1 MILALRLARRELRG
15 GLTGFQIFL
24 ACLALGVAVIAGVG
38 SLSAA
43 LDASL
48 RNDARALLGGDVDFH
63 LFHRPASPAERAYL
77 ARAGTVSEADDMRAM
92 ARTEDGGARSL
103 IQLKAVDGSYPLYGD
118 VTLDPPQSLADAL
131 ALRGGHWGAVAE
143 AGLFQKLGLKP
154 GDLIR
159 IGEGEFQLRAILV
172 HEPDALSGTFDL
184 GPKVTLALPALPS
197 TGLLQPGALVG
208 YGYRVKL
215 PAGSDEKDFA
225 ARAKAD
231 LPDAAWRI
239 RGFADAAPSL
249 QRLLDRL
256 TVFLT
261 LVGLTALLVGG
272 VGIGNAVRA
281 YLNEKLPSIAAL
293 KCLGAPR
300 RLVFACYLLQ
310 ILALAGAGIALGVV
324 LGAAAPFIVAPFL
337 PASLPVGPLL
347 GVYWQPLTLAALDGL
362 LATLA
367 FALWPLGIACE
378 VRAASLFRLLVEP
391 PNRAP
396 PAWIIVAI
404 ALSGLGLAALAVLT
418 APERVTSLWF
428 VAGAAGA
435 LLAFQ
440 LLARLL
446 MALART
452 LRPRRAS
459 LRLALANLHRPG
471 APTSGVVASLG
482 LGLAVLVA
490 IVLVR
495 GDVAAEIGESLP
507 QRAPSFFF
515 IDIQPDQVKD
525 FDRLLAA
532 MPGVEEIARVPSL
545 RGRIDKLNGVPVEQ
559 AHIAPEA
566 QWAVRSER
574 GLTYAALPPAGSR
587 VVEGRWWPEDYRG
600 PPLVSLDANLARGM
614 NLKPGDTM
622 TLNVLGRELT
632 TTISNLR
639 EIDWTSLGLNFA
651 IVLSPGSLDGAP
663 QTHIA
668 TARTAP
674 ERETALEVAVTDRFP
689 NVSAIDVRDVLTQ
702 LSAIVDAIARAMSAA
717 AAIAIAAGVL
727 VLAGAIAA
735 GRKRRIYEAVLLK
748 VLGAERK
755 SVLKGFIWEY
765 GLLGLAAAA
774 LAGFIGTL
782 MAYVT
787 LTQIMH
793 ASWQFLV
800 LPVVATLAL
809 AELAILGLGWLGTAR
824 ALAAKAALY
833 LRNE

>member
-1 MILALRLARRELRG
+1 MMLALRLARRELRG
-15 GLTGFQIFL
+15 GLAGFRIFI

-43 LDASL
+43 LDSGL

-63 LFHRPASPAERAYL
+63 LFHRPASGPEKAYL
-77 ARAGTVSEADDMRAM
+77 ARAGTVSVSDDMRAM

-103 IQLKAVDGSYPLYGD
+103 IQLKAVDGAYPLYGS
-118 VTLDPPQSLADAL
+118 VTLDPPQSLDDAL
-131 ALRGGHWGAVAE
+131 AWRDGHWGAVA
-143 AGLFQKLGLKP
+143 AQGLFQKLGLKQ

-184 GPKVTLALPALPS
+184 GPKVTLALPALPA
-197 TGLLQPGALVG
+197 TGLIQPGALVG

-215 PAGSDEKDFA
+215 PAGSDAARFA

-239 RGFADAAPSL
+239 RGFAEASPSL

-310 ILALAGAGIALGVV
+310 ILALAGAGIALGLV

-337 PASLPVGPLL
+337 PAALPVGPLL
-347 GVYWQPLTLAALDGL
+347 GVYWQPLALAALYGL
-362 LATLA
+362 LVTFA

-378 VRAASLFRLLVEP
+378 VRAASLFRLLVEEH
-391 PNRAP
+391 NRAP
-396 PAWIIVAI
+396 PAWIVAAI
-404 ALSGLGLAALAVLT
+404 ALSGLSLGALAVLT

-446 MALART
+446 MALARRM
-452 LRPRRAS
+452 RPRRAS
-459 LRLALANLHRPG
+459 LRLALANLHRPS
-471 APTSGVVASLG
+471 APTAGVVASLG

-495 GDVAAEIGESLP
+495 GNVADEIGESLP

-515 IDIQPDQVKD
+515 IDIQPDQVAD
-525 FDRLLAA
+525 FDKLLASL
-532 MPGVEEIARVPSL
+532 PGVEEIARVPSL

-559 AHIAPEA
+559 AQIAPEA
-566 QWAVRSER
+566 EWAVRSER

-587 VVEGRWWPEDYRG
+587 VVEGQWWPEDYRG
-600 PPLVSLDANLARGM
+600 KPLISLDANLSRGM

-622 TLNVLGRELT
+622 TLNVLGRERT
-632 TTISNLR
+632 ATIANLR

-674 ERETALEVAVTDRFP
+674 ERETALEAAVTDRFP
-689 NVSAIDVRDVLTQ
+689 NVSAIDVRDVLAS

-717 AAIAIAAGVL
+717 ASITIAAGVL
-727 VLAGAIAA
+727 VLAGAIAS

-748 VLGAERK
+748 VLGAERR
-755 SVLKGFIWEY
+755 SVLKGFAWEY

-774 LAGFIGTL
+774 LAGAIGTL

-787 LTQIMH
+787 LTRIMH
-793 ASWQFLV
+793 TSWQFLV
-800 LPVVATLAL
+800 WPVVATLAL

-824 ALAAKAALY
+824 ALGAKAAAY

>member
-1 MILALRLARRELRG
+1 MKLALRLARRELRG
-15 GLTGFQIFL
+15 GLAGFRIFI

-43 LDASL
+43 LDAAL

-63 LFHRPASPAERAYL
+63 LFHRPASAAERAYL
-77 ARAGTVSEADDMRAM
+77 DRAGRVSEADDMRAM
-92 ARTEDGGARSL
+92 ARNADGSQRSL
-103 IQLKAVDGSYPLYGD
+103 IQLKAVDSSYPLYGS
-118 VTLDPPQSLADAL
+118 VTLDPPQNLADAL
-131 ALRGGHWGAVAE
+131 ALRDGRWGAVAA

-154 GDLIR
+154 GDLVR
-159 IGEGEFQLRAILV
+159 IGDGMFQLRAVLV

-197 TGLLQPGALVG
+197 TGLIQPGALVG
-208 YGYRVKL
+208 YGYRVRL
-215 PAGSDEKDFA
+215 PPGGNEAAFA

-293 KCLGAPR
+293 KCLGASR
-300 RLVFACYLLQ
+300 RLVFTCYLLQ
-310 ILALAGAGIALGVV
+310 ILALAAAGIALGVA

-337 PASLPVGPLL
+337 PSSLPVGPQL
-347 GVYWQPLTLAALDGL
+347 GLYWQPLATAALDGL

-378 VRAASLFRLLVEP
+378 VRAASLFRLLIEP
-391 PNRAP
+391 ADKVP
-396 PAWIIVAI
+396 PVWVIAAI
-404 ALSGLGLAALAVLT
+404 ALSGLGLGALAVLT

-440 LLARLL
+440 LLARGVI
-446 MALART
+446 ALARI

-482 LGLAVLVA
+482 LGLAVLVS

-495 GDVAAEIGESLP
+495 GNAASEFGEILP

-515 IDIQPDQVKD
+515 IDIQPDQAAD
-525 FDRLLAA
+525 FDKLLASL
-532 MPGVEEIARVPSL
+532 PGVEEIARVPSL
-545 RGRIDKLNGVPVEQ
+545 RGRIDQLNGMPVEKAQ
-559 AHIAPEA
+559 IAPEA
-566 QWAVRSER
+566 EWAVRSER
-574 GLTYAALPPAGSR
+574 GLTYAALPPEGSR
-587 VVEGRWWPEDYRG
+587 VIEGQWWPKDYSG
-600 PPLVSLDANLARGM
+600 PPLISLDANLARGM

-632 TTISNLR
+632 ATIANLR

-663 QTHIA
+663 ETDIA

-674 ERETALEVAVTDRFP
+674 ENETALEAAVTDRFP
-689 NVSAIDVRDVLTQ
+689 NVSAIAVRDVLTS
-702 LSAIVDAIARAMSAA
+702 LSAIVDAIARAMTAA
-717 AAIAIAAGVL
+717 ASIAIAAGVL
-727 VLAGAIAA
+727 VLAGAIAS

-755 SVLKGFIWEY
+755 GVLKGFVWEY
-765 GLLGLAAAA
+765 GLLGAASAA
-774 LAGFIGTL
+774 LAGAIGTL

-787 LTQIMH
+787 LTRIMRVP
-793 ASWQFLV
+793 WQFLPVPVALTLV
-800 LPVVATLAL
+800 LAV
-809 AELAILGLGWLGTAR
+809 LAILAFGWLGTGR
-824 ALAAKAALY
+824 ALAAKAADY